1 MVRQGEGQGPMQL
14 RALRLR
20 GVHHV
25 SLNVRS
31 IDEAAKFY
39 LDVLG
44 LEALP
49 RPDLGF
55 VGMWL
60 GAGSQQIH
68 LMEDPQHDASRSQH
82 FAFRVDDI
90 DAAVEELRARGVRI
104 SRVMDVPGAG
114 RQAFLR
120 DPSGNLLELNQPGS

>member
-1 MVRQGEGQGPMQL
+1 M
-14 RALRLR
+14 RLA

-25 SLNVRS
+25 SLNVRN

-39 LDVLG
+39 LEVLG
-44 LEALP
+44 LEELP

-60 GAGSQQIH
+60 GSGSQQIH
-68 LMEDPQHDASRSQH
+68 LMEVAQHEASESQH
-82 FAFRVDDI
+82 FAFRVDDL
-90 DAAVEELRARGVRI
+90 DAAVAELRTRGVKT
-104 SRVMDVPGAG
+104 SRVLEVPGTC

-120 DPSGNLLELNQPGS
+120 DPSGNLIELNQPTS

>member
-1 MVRQGEGQGPMQL
+1 M
-14 RALRLR
+14 RLH

-39 LDVLG
+39 LEVLG
-44 LEALP
+44 LDVLP

-60 GAGSQQIH
+60 GAGAQQIH
-68 LMEDPQHDASRSQH
+68 LMEDPSHDASRSQH

-90 DAAVEELRARGVRI
+90 DAVVEELRAHGVHT
-104 SRVMDVPGAG
+104 SRVIDVPGAG

>member
-1 MVRQGEGQGPMQL
+1 M
-14 RALRLR
+14 RLH

-25 SLNVRS
+25 SLNVKS
-31 IDEAAKFY
+31 VEEAAKFY
-39 LDVLG
+39 LEVLG

-55 VGMWL
+55 AGIWL
-60 GAGSQQIH
+60 GSGAQQLH

-82 FAFRVDDI
+82 FAFRVEDI
-90 DAAVEELRARGVRI
+90 DAAVEELRERGVRV

>member
-1 MVRQGEGQGPMQL
+1 MVRLGEKG
-14 RALRLR
+14 RAMRLL

-55 VGMWL
+55 AGMWL
-60 GAGSQQIH
+60 DAGAQQIH
-68 LMEDPQHDASRSQH
+68 LMEDPAHDASRSQH
-82 FAFRVDDI
+82 FAFRVEDV
-90 DAAVEELRARGVRI
+90 DAVVEELHARGVKT
-104 SRVMDVPGAG
+104 SRVMHVPGAG